1 VTARK
6 LLTKG
11 MSIKHTAAMKRT
23 TLWLTEA
30 QIEKLNQISKKT
42 GLGTSELIR
51 RFVDEARAKKE
62 NK

>member
-1 VTARK
+1 
-6 LLTKG
+6 

-30 QIEKLNQISKKT
+30 QIEKLNQISRRT
-42 GLGTSELIR
+42 GLGISELIR
-51 RFVDEARAKKE
+51 RFVDEALAKKE